1 MKSSLAIPLAI
12 LAGGII
18 VAVAVYASQP
28 KAPSKSIGD
37 TASVRPVSAS
47 DHILG
52 NPAAPVVII
61 EYSDFDCDFCK
72 GFHDTLRQI
81 VANEGASGKVAWV
94 FRHFP
99 LSEIHPNARAHARA
113 AECAASTSGDEAFW
127 KFSNALFAAQP
138 ADPSRYGELASSI
151 GISGDGF
158 ASCYSSA
165 STALD
170 ARITADRQ
178 NALEI
183 GATGTPYSII
193 LVNGKPFEV
202 MNGAY
207 SYDAVKQLVGQA
219 SASSSINSNR

>member
-81 VANEGASGKVAWV
+81 VANEGASGKVAGNSLT
-94 FRHFP
+94 
-99 LSEIHPNARAHARA
+99 LS
-113 AECAASTSGDEAFW
+113 
-127 KFSNALFAAQP
+127 
-138 ADPSRYGELASSI
+138 SRLSLLTHLVTENSLLQ
-151 GISGDGF
+151 
-158 ASCYSSA
+158 SA
-165 STALD
+165 SPAMASHHVTPPPPQLLMRASPQTARTLLKL
-170 ARITADRQ
+170 APQERPI
-178 NALEI
+178 
-183 GATGTPYSII
+183 
-193 LVNGKPFEV
+193 
-202 MNGAY
+202 
-207 SYDAVKQLVGQA
+207 QLFW
-219 SASSSINSNR
+219 